1 MLWAVS
7 TLCSLTFAQSDV
19 DKGCENLARDIGLL
33 LSAGISDYSPKL
45 ESVFRRRTD
54 ESWRPDRVQ
63 NRVNLPQ
70 SSYEVSEIVDYR
82 TSISDLL
89 EDSSEKIRKLL
100 SGADQG
106 VSELQE
112 TLLDL
117 YKKKVRVTYNE
128 TEVKTLDKKYYFNA
142 GYTNT
147 EVENLEEDDPYSS
160 IRQRIES
167 LRLNKCFGQGQIN
180 VSFEQ
185 STVHVP
191 FNVYSLSDDVLTTA
205 SYSTGLDKTF
215 ENNAKNSKVLS
226 WQYFASS
233 KGLSRFYPG
242 LKWKLEDE
250 IKRPIDYDARFESW
264 YASSI
269 NYPKEI
275 IIMVDSS
282 GSMKG
287 YRKVLAILTIRT
299 IIDSLSDQD
308 FFNVIHFESTPSYL
322 HGCFERTLVRATD
335 FNKQQL
341 KVLLQSMKASNVADF
356 NKAINET
363 YKVFK
368 EFSESQFSLTQNYY
382 PAARGIMM
390 LSDGALEDY
399 AEAFNNAS
407 IALND
412 SNINF
417 EDIRVFTYLIGKDL
431 KHQMPLKNIA
441 CARRGYY
448 THIASPADVK
458 NNVMEYFHTMNRPL
472 VNQDVYGVKPQWSPM
487 YSSSLIGGLKVHG
500 LVVSATQAVYAK
512 DTVTNSGELLGVVG
526 TDVPL
531 VFLEQY
537 LPKPYILGPHGYAF
551 ITNANGQLLSHPDLQ
566 IREENGSMKTTYRSM
581 TLITMELYRETPSRK
596 KDIMDAI
603 RLAANGTSKV
613 YKRGFEAR
621 RIIDCGSA
629 KISCRKLAV
638 DTENVLT
645 DYSFIGLNENFVLG
659 IAQPRLMKNGNL
671 QFAQNTEKL
680 LLPKNKMIRGSV
692 NLIQECSK
700 PLGNPGQ
707 QSNRKQLICEFYNGV
722 NSNTLKLAGNWEFC
736 KFQYY
741 LYTDGQRCAPIEQTQ
756 ALLDYVSSNRKG
768 STNVNYNC
776 DDSMI
781 DSLLYDIHMTAILPG
796 MWADYLRPT
805 GVTAV
810 IDFAYVLTR
819 TGLLRFY
826 DNSRTGNVV
835 SIDLLEPYDIGFEK
849 FSYSRLF
856 RIAASYKKGTTVY
869 LLNPKDSQKY
879 LTARTWSLGESV
891 NFKPSKFSSEYHV
904 AMLTEGYQ
912 IRRDYLVDLI
922 RQEAGDLQCKNIN
935 AGNTTQAA
943 CNNNIKDCYLLDD
956 YGTIF
961 VSANKS
967 ETGLTLAAAD
977 SKLMQAMKTDKIFI
991 GKGAKDYQA
1000 TCSEVQ
1006 TVNDQDEDGI
1016 NLKTEF
1022 PINTKEDLKN
1032 PSKPSQDDDITNEY
1046 NKARPCLK
1054 EFTIYHINKAFTEDL
1069 GKKRAAF
1076 CKQEIERGQDECST
1090 RSYSLRKIKNTN
1102 LSLLVADSCCTLT
1115 GAGSCPAS
1123 ENILTPEKFLSELTP
1138 KEKSLTK
1145 DALCANLKEDNIRRV
1160 LLDKLESTDN
1170 ITQSPCSSSAIKI
1183 VFSNSLFF
1191 RMILFYLLN
1200 LMFT

>member
-1 MLWAVS
+1 MLWVVF
-7 TLCSLTFAQSDV
+7 TLCSFTFAQSDV
-19 DKGCENLARDIGLL
+19 DKGCGNLARDIGLL

-100 SGADQG
+100 SGADEG
-106 VSELQE
+106 VSQLRE

-117 YKKKVRVTYNE
+117 YKKKTRVTYNE
-128 TEVKTLDKKYYFNA
+128 TEVKTNQKKYYFNA

-160 IRQRIES
+160 IRQRIED
-167 LRLNKCFGQGQIN
+167 LRLNTCFGQGQIN

-335 FNKQQL
+335 FNKQQF

-363 YKVFK
+363 YNVFK
-368 EFSESQFSLTQNYY
+368 NFSESQEPKVYS
-382 PAARGIMM
+382 ASRGIMM
-390 LSDGALEDY
+390 LSDGALEEY
-399 AEAFNNAS
+399 TEAFNNAS
-407 IALND
+407 LALND
-412 SNINF
+412 SNITF

-472 VNQDVYGVKPQWSPM
+472 VNQDSYGKKPQWSPM

-512 DTVTNSGELLGVVG
+512 DPVTNSGELLGVVG

-531 VFLEQY
+531 AFLEQY

-581 TLITMELYRETPSRK
+581 TLITMELYRESSSRK
-596 KDIMDAI
+596 KDIMEAI
-603 RLAANGTSKV
+603 RFAATNQTKV
-613 YKRGFEAR
+613 TKRGFEAR
-621 RIIDCGSA
+621 RIIDCGSD
-629 KISCRKLAV
+629 KVSCRKLAV

-671 QFAQNTEKL
+671 KFAQSTEKL
-680 LLPKNKMIRGSV
+680 LLPRNKMISESV
-692 NLIQECSK
+692 NLKQECYK

-722 NSNTLKLAGNWEFC
+722 NSNALKLAGNWEFC
-736 KFQYY
+736 KLQPLQYD
-741 LYTDGQRCAPIEQTQ
+741 DGQRCAPINQTE
-756 ALLDYVSSNRKG
+756 AILDYVSSNRKG
-768 STNVNYNC
+768 SPKVNYDC

-781 DSLLYDIHMTAILPG
+781 ESLLYDIHMTAILPG
-796 MWADYLRPT
+796 MWADYLRPS

-826 DNSRTGNVV
+826 DNSRTGDVI
-835 SIDLLEPYDIGFEK
+835 SMDLLEPYEIGFEK

-869 LLNPKDSQKY
+869 LLNPKDTQKY
-879 LTARTWSLGESV
+879 LTARTWSLGESE
-891 NFKPSKFSSEYHV
+891 NFKPPKFSSEHHV

-912 IRRDYLVDLI
+912 IQRDYLVDLI

-935 AGNTTQAA
+935 AGNTTQTA
-943 CNNNIKDCYLLDD
+943 CNKNIKDCYLLDD

-967 ETGLTLAAAD
+967 ETGFALAAAD

-1006 TVNDQDEDGI
+1006 TINAQDKDGI
-1016 NLKTEF
+1016 NLEIEF
-1022 PINTKEDLKN
+1022 PVNTKEDLKN

-1054 EFTIYHINKAFTEDL
+1054 EFTIYQINKSFTEDL
-1069 GKKRAAF
+1069 GKKRTAL
-1076 CKQEIERGQDECST
+1076 CKQETKEGPDECLA
-1090 RSYSLRKIKNTN
+1090 RSYTLRKIKNTN
-1102 LSLLVADSCCTLT
+1102 LSLLVADSCCTLA
-1115 GAGSCPAS
+1115 GAGSCPSS
-1123 ENILTPEKFLSELTP
+1123 ENILLPEKFLSELTP

-1160 LLDKLESTDN
+1160 LLPELESTDN
-1170 ITQSPCSSSAIKI
+1170 ITQSPCSSSAMK
-1183 VFSNSLFF
+1183 VVLSNSLFF
-1191 RMILFYLLN
+1191 TMILFYLLN
-1200 LMFT
+1200 LKFT

>member
-1 MLWAVS
+1 MLWVVF
-7 TLCSLTFAQSDV
+7 TLCSFTFAQSDV
-19 DKGCENLARDIGLL
+19 DKGCGNLARDIGLL

-100 SGADQG
+100 SGADEG
-106 VSELQE
+106 VSQLRE

-117 YKKKVRVTYNE
+117 YKKKTRVTYNE
-128 TEVKTLDKKYYFNA
+128 TEVKTNQKKYYFNA

-160 IRQRIES
+160 IRQRIED
-167 LRLNKCFGQGQIN
+167 LRLNTCFGQGQIN

-335 FNKQQL
+335 FNKQQF

-363 YKVFK
+363 YNVFK
-368 EFSESQFSLTQNYY
+368 NFSESQEPKVYS
-382 PAARGIMM
+382 ASRGIMM
-390 LSDGALEDY
+390 LSDGALEEY
-399 AEAFNNAS
+399 TEAFNNAS
-407 IALND
+407 LALND
-412 SNINF
+412 SNITF

-472 VNQDVYGVKPQWSPM
+472 VNQDSYGKKPQWSPM

-512 DTVTNSGELLGVVG
+512 DPVTNSGELLGVVG

-531 VFLEQY
+531 AFLEQY

-581 TLITMELYRETPSRK
+581 TLITMELYRESSSRK
-596 KDIMDAI
+596 KDIMEAI
-603 RLAANGTSKV
+603 RFAATNQTKV
-613 YKRGFEAR
+613 TKRGFEAR
-621 RIIDCGSA
+621 RIIDCGSD
-629 KISCRKLAV
+629 KVSCRKLAV

-671 QFAQNTEKL
+671 KFAQSTEKL
-680 LLPKNKMIRGSV
+680 LLPRNKMISESV
-692 NLIQECSK
+692 NLKQECYK

-722 NSNTLKLAGNWEFC
+722 NSNALKLAGNWEFC
-736 KFQYY
+736 KLQPLQYD
-741 LYTDGQRCAPIEQTQ
+741 DGQRCAPINQTE
-756 ALLDYVSSNRKG
+756 AILDYVSSNRKG
-768 STNVNYNC
+768 SPKVNYDC

-781 DSLLYDIHMTAILPG
+781 ESLLYDIHMTAILPG
-796 MWADYLRPT
+796 MWADYLRPS

-826 DNSRTGNVV
+826 DNSRTGDVI
-835 SIDLLEPYDIGFEK
+835 SMDLLEPYEIGFEK

-856 RIAASYKKGTTVY
+856 RIAASYK
-869 LLNPKDSQKY
+869 
-879 LTARTWSLGESV
+879 
-891 NFKPSKFSSEYHV
+891 
-904 AMLTEGYQ
+904 
-912 IRRDYLVDLI
+912 
-922 RQEAGDLQCKNIN
+922 
-935 AGNTTQAA
+935 
-943 CNNNIKDCYLLDD
+943 
-956 YGTIF
+956 
-961 VSANKS
+961 
-967 ETGLTLAAAD
+967 
-977 SKLMQAMKTDKIFI
+977 
-991 GKGAKDYQA
+991 
-1000 TCSEVQ
+1000 
-1006 TVNDQDEDGI
+1006 
-1016 NLKTEF
+1016 
-1022 PINTKEDLKN
+1022 
-1032 PSKPSQDDDITNEY
+1032 
-1046 NKARPCLK
+1046 
-1054 EFTIYHINKAFTEDL
+1054 
-1069 GKKRAAF
+1069 
-1076 CKQEIERGQDECST
+1076 
-1090 RSYSLRKIKNTN
+1090 
-1102 LSLLVADSCCTLT
+1102 
-1115 GAGSCPAS
+1115 
-1123 ENILTPEKFLSELTP
+1123 
-1138 KEKSLTK
+1138 
-1145 DALCANLKEDNIRRV
+1145 
-1160 LLDKLESTDN
+1160 
-1170 ITQSPCSSSAIKI
+1170 
-1183 VFSNSLFF
+1183 
-1191 RMILFYLLN
+1191 
-1200 LMFT
+1200 